1 MANGA
6 NLYSVNE
13 SAGGVSY
20 SAASAGTPL
29 WRGNPLTLDPTV
41 SAAWRLSRQGATVL
55 RASWASFHDGDFAIA
70 TDQLNGAP
78 YSSLR
83 SAEASQ
89 IVNWGAP
96 LLPVELGYGF
106 SSNLH
111 IPIYRRWDMTLQH
124 AWSRA
129 GSFALSYSGMSG
141 IGLLRRDTI
150 FNPPSNPL
158 GQMSFASN
166 DGASS
171 YNAFYA
177 IYKRSLA
184 NGVLANASYSWSHSI
199 DQGSSDSL
207 LYLIVPG
214 IQSSDRGSSDFDAR
228 HTLNLSLAY
237 TTPAPGFLRRFP
249 GRWTLG
255 TYAYA
260 RTGFPIDVQV
270 SETLDGSAVSN
281 YRPDLV
287 SNVPLWLN
295 NSSVPGG
302 RMLNSGAFVAP
313 SGSVGDLGRN
323 AIRGFGAWQSDV
335 AAERPIR
342 LNDAFRL
349 TFRAEAYNV
358 FNHAQFA
365 DPVRFLSNPLFGISE
380 APLNLMMGAGS
391 PISGQAPAFQMG
403 GPRSLQVSLRLRF

>member
-1 MANGA
+1 M
-6 NLYSVNE
+6 
-13 SAGGVSY
+13 
-20 SAASAGTPL
+20 
-29 WRGNPLTLDPTV
+29 
-41 SAAWRLSRQGATVL
+41 SAAWRLTRQGATVL
-55 RASWASFHDGDFAIA
+55 RASWASFHDGDFAVA

-83 SAEASQ
+83 SAEASE

-96 LLPVELGYGF
+96 LLPVALGYGF

-111 IPIYRRWDMTLQH
+111 IPVYRRWDATLQH

-129 GSFALSYSGMSG
+129 NSFALSYSGMSG
-141 IGLLRRDTI
+141 SGLLRRDTI
-150 FNPPSNPL
+150 FNAPSDTL

-171 YNAFYA
+171 YNAFHA

-184 NGVLANASYSWSHSI
+184 NGMLANVSYSWSHSI
-199 DQGSSDSL
+199 DRGSSDSL

-214 IQSSDRGSSDFDAR
+214 LQSGASDRGSSDFDAR
-228 HTLNLSLAY
+228 HTLNMSLAY
-237 TTPAPGFLRRFP
+237 TTPAPGFLHRFP

-287 SNVPLWLN
+287 PNVPLWL
-295 NSSVPGG
+295 SDASAPGG
-302 RMLNSGAFVAP
+302 RVLNPAAFVSP
-313 SGSVGDLGRN
+313 SGSIEIGR
-323 AIRGFGAWQSDV
+323 AHV
-335 AAERPIR
+335 
-342 LNDAFRL
+342 
-349 TFRAEAYNV
+349 
-358 FNHAQFA
+358 
-365 DPVRFLSNPLFGISE
+365 
-380 APLNLMMGAGS
+380 
-391 PISGQAPAFQMG
+391 
-403 GPRSLQVSLRLRF
+403 